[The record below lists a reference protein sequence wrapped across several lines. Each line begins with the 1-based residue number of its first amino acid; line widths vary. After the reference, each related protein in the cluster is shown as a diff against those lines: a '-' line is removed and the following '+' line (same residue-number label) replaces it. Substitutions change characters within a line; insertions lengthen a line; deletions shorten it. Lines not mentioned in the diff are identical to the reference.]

1 MRLREKEHRLSP
13 EEERELAALDAALAD
28 RPVDARHAALAEL
41 ARELRVERPRPRP
54 DFVAE
59 LDFQAAAG
67 FRAWDADGH
76 AVPAPGPRDRL
87 VAHARELLGGRP
99 RRLAG
104 ALGAAA
110 TLIVVVAVAISQS
123 GELGR
128 NGAEPGGDT
137 AATQAEPAPAQ
148 PAPSGAAGAAPGVAE
163 GRLRLDLDAERSV
176 IPPPVPPGPGGG
188 IARGQAE
195 RKVERAAQM
204 TLSTEADRVQDVA
217 DRAIEVAEAHRGIV
231 LSSQVNEGAGER
243 ARASLELA
251 IPSERLEPALAD
263 LSDLADVKSR
273 SDSSIDVT
281 APFVSAR
288 ERLNDARAELE
299 SLLRQLAEAA
309 TPLEAESIRKRI
321 RIVRDEVA
329 AARAQF
335 RSIART
341 VRFARVSVA
350 VEGDGSQAGAWT
362 LGDALDDALRVLAV
376 VLGVLLVSAAVLVPL
391 ALVVAAAWIGRQAWV
406 RRRRETAL
414 DAL

>member
-1 MRLREKEHRLSP
+1 MRLREKEPRLSP
-13 EEERELAALDAALAD
+13 EAERELAALDAALAD
-28 RPVDARHAALAEL
+28 RPVDVRHAALAEL

-67 FRAWDADGH
+67 FRARDAD
-76 AVPAPGPRDRL
+76 AVPVPEPRDRL
-87 VAHARELLGGRP
+87 VAHARKLLGGRP

-123 GELGR
+123 GELGPD
-128 NGAEPGGDT
+128 GAEPGGDT

-148 PAPSGAAGAAPGVAE
+148 PAPSGAAGAAPGGAE
-163 GRLRLDLDAERSV
+163 GRLRLGFDAERSV

-204 TLSTEADRVQDVA
+204 TLATEADRVQDVA

-329 AARAQF
+329 STRAQF

-376 VLGVLLVSAAVLVPL
+376 GLGVLLVSAAVLVPL
-391 ALVVAAAWIGRQAWV
+391 ALVVAASWIGRQAWV
-406 RRRRETAL
+406 RRRRESAL